1 MSQQH
6 EIVSQMSR
14 FVSLKSARAE
24 PMFPSAQ
31 ESRRLYARPACSGEV
46 DALAS
51 VRLVGSAGRDEEAQQ
66 VGGHANPEVHHRAI
80 EDCARHCTPA
90 REDAWHALSDDAHGP
105 EKFVV
110 PEGVGAH
117 TRTRLTAAQADGG
130 TRIPPR
136 RDRGGA
142 AAHLLRKAAEAQQT
156 GVGVMTC
163 QERQDSY
170 KVCRRPMV
178 AFAFGRLV
186 RLYAPRAPL
195 VAAAAATAAA
205 AAAVASPAHALDSK
219 SDRWYR
225 EWLDQE
231 LAEHPPAMKKD
242 GWTALKVWSVIPQSA
257 NTKLVRFV
265 FDDPF
270 ASAGMEVA
278 SYLLTRAFIG
288 KQKEDGSR
296 GVVVRPYT
304 PSHTTIGYL
313 ELVVKGYA
321 DGKMSKHINS
331 LKPGDTLEFKGP
343 ITGVPIIQNEFDS
356 IGLIA
361 GGSGITP
368 MLQVAQRVLANP
380 DDQTN
385 VSLIFANGAAPP
397 SARHA
402 HTHTRLPEHTHTRTH
417 NTHLSFFAAALGYP
431 RR

>member
-1 MSQQH
+1 
-6 EIVSQMSR
+6 
-14 FVSLKSARAE
+14 
-24 PMFPSAQ
+24 
-31 ESRRLYARPACSGEV
+31 
-46 DALAS
+46 
-51 VRLVGSAGRDEEAQQ
+51 
-66 VGGHANPEVHHRAI
+66 
-80 EDCARHCTPA
+80 
-90 REDAWHALSDDAHGP
+90 
-105 EKFVV
+105 
-110 PEGVGAH
+110 
-117 TRTRLTAAQADGG
+117 
-130 TRIPPR
+130 
-136 RDRGGA
+136 
-142 AAHLLRKAAEAQQT
+142 
-156 GVGVMTC
+156 
-163 QERQDSY
+163 
-170 KVCRRPMV
+170 
-178 AFAFGRLV
+178 
-186 RLYAPRAPL
+186 
-195 VAAAAATAAA
+195 
-205 AAAVASPAHALDSK
+205 
-219 SDRWYR
+219 
-225 EWLDQE
+225 
-231 LAEHPPAMKKD
+231 MKKD

-257 NTKLVRFV
+257 NTKLIRFV

-385 VSLIFANGAAPP
+385 VSLIFANVSEDDILLREKIEDLRKEHPKQLRVLYVLDEPP
-397 SARHA
+397 DVWRGGSGYVSKGMLRTYMPDPLLGNLCKVLICGPPGMVKHVAGE
-402 HTHTRLPEHTHTRTH
+402 LPGKKGQGELGGL
-417 NTHLSFFAAALGYP
+417 LSELGFDASQVFKF
-431 RR
+431 